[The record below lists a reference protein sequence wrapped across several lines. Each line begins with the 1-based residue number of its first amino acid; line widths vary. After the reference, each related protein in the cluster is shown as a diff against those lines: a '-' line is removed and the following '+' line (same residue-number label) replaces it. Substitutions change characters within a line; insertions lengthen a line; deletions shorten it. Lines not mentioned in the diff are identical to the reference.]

1 MFVYYDIGYVFAIE
15 SDGIPLLAKRKR
27 YHCCGNNKERSV
39 YDFENASTI
48 GYNRDES
55 RCIFITKALPI

>member
-1 MFVYYDIGYVFAIE
+1 MFVYYDIGYVF
-15 SDGIPLLAKRKR
+15 LLLNRTEFLYLQKRKR

-55 RCIFITKALPI
+55 R